1 MSLADAVAG
10 AAKAAMGAISSL
22 TTTADI
28 YMQSGDPVYDSATG
42 TYTESTVSDS
52 GVQVLLYDFEADEII
67 SNLRFQTDQKAL
79 IESRHLV
86 SVTQPEWFV
95 IDGVRWD
102 VISPMRVPGDSI
114 RMFHLRNTGESA

>member
-79 IESRHLV
+79 IESLHLV

>member
-28 YMQSGDPVYDSATG
+28 YMQSGDPVYDPATG

-79 IESRHLV
+79 IEFRHLV